1 MDDETVASTGARQ
14 GESYKMFPAKP
25 EWLRKRLPVGAA
37 VQAMEGNLEQNRLH
51 TICQEACCP
60 NQGECFAK
68 GVATFLI
75 MGNVC
80 TRNCRFCAVD
90 SGTPLELDANEPLR
104 LAEEVKRLGLRFVV
118 VTSVTRDD
126 LPDGGAEH
134 FARVIEVMRSE
145 CPGVGIE
152 VLIPDLQ
159 GSRPALKTVVD
170 AAPEVLN
177 HNIETVP
184 RLYRVG
190 PTPGRLPALPGSAPG
205 GEGPEPV
212 AHHQIRADGRARGD
226 ARRDPQGHGGPP
238 LGLVRRDHDRAV
250 SQPLGRAPPRRG
262 IRASRS
268 LREIPP
274 RRPAVRL
281 SGRRFVTLREKLL
294 HGGEVLSEN
303 LRWDRVQKREKQ
315 KKASR
320 EMGGLLRW
328 SGEAMG
334 FRHLTI
340 SMAWMI
346 FMICGVP
353 VAGNIS
359 TASARSLAR

>member
-1 MDDETVASTGARQ
+1 MDDETAASTGARQ
-14 GESYKMFPAKP
+14 GESYKMIPAKP

-60 NQGECFAK
+60 NQGECFSK

-177 HNIETVP
+177 HNVETVP
-184 RLYRVG
+184 RLYASVRPQADYRRSLEVLREAKALNPSLTTKSGLMVG
-190 PTPGRLPALPGSAPG
+190 LGEMREEVLEVMVDLRSASCDVITIGQYLSPSA
-205 GEGPEPV
+205 GP
-212 AHHQIRADGRARGD
+212 
-226 ARRDPQGHGGPP
+226 
-238 LGLVRRDHDRAV
+238 
-250 SQPLGRAPPRRG
+250 PPRRG
-262 IRASRS
+262 IRASRN

-274 RRPAVRL
+274 GRPAARL
-281 SGRRFVTLREKLL
+281 SGRRFVSLREKLL
-294 HGGEVLSEN
+294 HGGKVLPAKGTGS
-303 LRWDRVQKREKQ
+303 RVKGPGVREGSKKRQ
-315 KKASR
+315 KKEALR
-320 EMGGLLRW
+320 KQGLFFIVSLFAISSDDRRPVRGRAHPLRK
-328 SGEAMG
+328 E
-334 FRHLTI
+334 
-340 SMAWMI
+340 
-346 FMICGVP
+346 P
-353 VAGNIS
+353 
-359 TASARSLAR
+359 